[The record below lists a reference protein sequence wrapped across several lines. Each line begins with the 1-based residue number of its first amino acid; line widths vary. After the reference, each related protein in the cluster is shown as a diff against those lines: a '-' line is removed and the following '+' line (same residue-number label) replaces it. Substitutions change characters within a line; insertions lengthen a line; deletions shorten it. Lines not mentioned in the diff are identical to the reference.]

1 MRQGELLRLDWKN
14 VSLERLTIY
23 ILEAKSG
30 KPREVPITNKL
41 REVLET
47 LGPKREGSVFD
58 LPKITLRRHFEKA
71 MAGAHIAGFRFHD
84 LRHTFASH
92 FIMRT
97 NDLPALQR
105 LLGHSTPA
113 MTLRYA
119 HLSNG
124 HMAANMATFEAGMP
138 AKGWNPVQD
147 MRQNCTTP
155 LNAHTAKA

>member
-1 MRQGELLRLDWKN
+1 ME
-14 VSLERLTIY
+14 
-23 ILEAKSG
+23 
-30 KPREVPITNKL
+30 
-41 REVLET
+41 
-47 LGPKREGSVFD
+47 
-58 LPKITLRRHFEKA
+58 
-71 MAGAHIAGFRFHD
+71 GAHIAGFRFHD

-138 AKGWNPVQD
+138 AKGWNPVAE
-147 MRQNCTTP
+147 RP
-155 LNAHTAKA
+155 GFRHRAKSIFATMTGVDELVAQG